1 MTVREKLNLD
11 MKGLIAHGPVT
22 IVAFGDSVTH
32 GALSVE
38 DERYGYSY
46 PKKMGFVGTNDQTCE
61 IVYLSFADDDLD
73 YIESLSD
80 FISNSCGFKHIR

>member
-38 DERYGYSY
+38 DE
-46 PKKMGFVGTNDQTCE
+46 
-61 IVYLSFADDDLD
+61 
-73 YIESLSD
+73 
-80 FISNSCGFKHIR
+80 